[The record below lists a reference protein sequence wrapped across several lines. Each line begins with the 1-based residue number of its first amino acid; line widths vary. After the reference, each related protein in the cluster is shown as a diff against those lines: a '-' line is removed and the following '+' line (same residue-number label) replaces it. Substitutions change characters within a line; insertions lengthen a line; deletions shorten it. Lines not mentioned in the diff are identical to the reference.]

1 LKSNIILREKMSR
14 YEVEQKVIQIAHEF
28 AKRYG
33 DEVLQLRVDELIA
46 YLAPQFNYEEYLIFK
61 HNQYEMLR
69 LFVQTV
75 KQDLQSL
82 NK

>member
-1 LKSNIILREKMSR
+1 MSR
-14 YEVEQKVIQIAHEF
+14 YEVEQKIIEIAHEF
-28 AKRYG
+28 MNKFG
-33 DEVLQLRVDELIA
+33 EEVLHLKIDELVA
-46 YLAPQFNYEEYLIFK
+46 YLVPQFNYEEYLIFK

-75 KQDLQSL
+75 KQGLQSS